1 MVDWIKS
8 SVSRSTAAVASS
20 KTKTWSSL
28 WSLVHQIHLP
38 LFSWGELLRGRLTA
52 SGQHSD
58 SHLPRAPH
66 ATAHVFKCVDK
77 CYFQVLAVRFDG
89 IIIWP
94 SLGWSFFLPRRPI
107 IYEKTTWRPEGRP
120 DTKSERWDWRREDQT
135 AASLQIYDC
144 SRISH
149 RFHHLYCSN
158 GSRLC
163 LRVPENST
171 GSCPIDF
178 DKRKRFEEVICFH
191 LRYDGQPTP
200 QPVQAQLRDIYS
212 VNENPATSRLYQPFK
227 ENSNFNKVCR

>member
-38 LFSWGELLRGRLTA
+38 WFSWGELLRGRLTA

-77 CYFQVLAVRFDG
+77 CYFQVLAVRFEG

-94 SLGWSFFLPRRPI
+94 SLGWIFFLPRRPI

-135 AASLQIYDC
+135 AASLQIYDTRTAVAFLLVFTTC
-144 SRISH
+144 IARTDQDCASGSQRRALDPVGWVLIS
-149 RFHHLYCSN
+149 
-158 GSRLC
+158 GWM
-163 LRVPENST
+163 V
-171 GSCPIDF
+171 GD
-178 DKRKRFEEVICFH
+178 
-191 LRYDGQPTP
+191 
-200 QPVQAQLRDIYS
+200 
-212 VNENPATSRLYQPFK
+212 
-227 ENSNFNKVCR
+227 

>member
-77 CYFQVLAVRFDG
+77 CYFQVLAVRFEG

-94 SLGWSFFLPRRPI
+94 SLGWSFFFTPPTHNLW
-107 IYEKTTWRPEGRP
+107 EDHLETWRKTRHKIGEVGLAEGGP
-120 DTKSERWDWRREDQT
+120 NCGIT
-135 AASLQIYDC
+135 ANIWHKDC
-144 SRISH
+144 SRISP

-163 LRVPENST
+163 LRVPEKST
-171 GSCPIDF
+171 GSCWLGV
-178 DKRKRFEEVICFH
+178 DKWMNGRG
-191 LRYDGQPTP
+191 L
-200 QPVQAQLRDIYS
+200 
-212 VNENPATSRLYQPFK
+212 NNM
-227 ENSNFNKVCR
+227 